1 MKKSR
6 ETIATDGAPAAI
18 GPYSQAVRAGNFFF
32 LSGQIGLDPASGK
45 MVPGGVREQ
54 TAQVLKNIKAVL
66 AAAGLGIKDVV
77 KANVYMKDLSSFGE
91 MNAVY
96 AEAFK
101 EPYPARAAVEVKDL
115 PKGALVEIEATAM
128 AGD

>member
-1 MKKSR
+1 MKKGR

-18 GPYSQAVRAGNFFF
+18 GPYSQAVRAGNFLF

-54 TAQVLKNIKAVL
+54 TARVLENMKAVL
-66 AAAGLGIKDVV
+66 AAAGLGINDVV
-77 KANVYMKDLSSFGE
+77 KANVYMKDLSAFGE

-96 AEAFK
+96 AEVFK
-101 EPYPARAAVEVKDL
+101 EPYPARAAVGVKDL
-115 PKGALVEIEATAM
+115 PKGALVEIEAIAM